1 MPNRTF
7 IPAFKAK
14 VGDWDYYVCLM
25 KYAEVR
31 RGVEFAYDLGGNKDL
46 ATMIQRGIS
55 ERTKDITD
63 YLVKSPH
70 RFLGSLIVAVWG
82 GDPTYQSVQIADPD
96 DLLKGIDSDFGLL
109 TFDGSQ
115 RYFALDGQHRLK
127 AIQDALNV
135 NPDLGNEEICVLMVS
150 HYDTADGKERTR
162 RLFTNINRNAK
173 VTTSAENIALDE
185 DDAISI
191 LTRRFLTEHPFLS
204 QDGVVRVFTRR
215 DPAAGILK
223 LATNQIPK
231 THPRALTTITVLYDL
246 LGKLSYDV
254 PEEISDPSKRPTDD
268 VLETSYDDLCH
279 KIDALLQVC
288 GNVRERIESAATA
301 RAVRAPKDAEA
312 TGHAFMRP
320 VIQRAIASCLRQV
333 VFEGAGN
340 RISWGDAMDRLQAM
354 DWEIGKPPWT
364 AVFNVDNSRI
374 QTAKEFR
381 ELLQELLRVHLA
393 PSSKQEIKRA
403 RTHYRELRK
412 GSYLF
417 SEEQLAKRLPEVE
430 TTKQ

>member
-63 YLVKSPH
+63 YLIKSPH

-135 NPDLGNEEICVLMVS
+135 NPDLGNEDICVLMVS
-150 HYDTADGKERTR
+150 HFDTADGKERTR

-173 VTTSAENIALDE
+173 ATTPAENIALDE

-191 LTRRFLTEHPFLS
+191 LTRRLLTEHPFLS
-204 QDGVVRVFTRR
+204 QAGVVRVFTRS
-215 DPAAGILK
+215 DPAVGILK
-223 LATNQIPK
+223 LATNNVPK
-231 THPRALTTITVLYDL
+231 TESRALTTITVLYDL
-246 LGKLSYDV
+246 LVKLSYDV

-268 VLETSYDDLCH
+268 VLETSYDDLCQ
-279 KIDALLQVC
+279 KIDELLQVC
-288 GNVRERIESAATA
+288 GNVRERMENAATA

-320 VIQRAIASCLRQV
+320 AIQKAIASCLRQV

-340 RISWGDAMDRLQAM
+340 RISWGDAMEHLQTM

-364 AVFNVDNSRI
+364 AVFNVDNARM
-374 QTAKEFR
+374 QTGKEFG
-381 ELLQELLRVHLA
+381 ELLRELLRVHLA

-403 RTHYRELRK
+403 RSHYRELRQS
-412 GSYLF
+412 SYPF
-417 SEEQLAKRLPEVE
+417 SEEELAKRLPEVE
-430 TTKQ
+430 NTKE